1 VSVPVSRPRLVV
13 VRAGLAAALVLAL
26 AACHQPPAPV
36 LDKSGIGADGLP
48 APEVKPGVVVVTG
61 PSAPPVGTVVV
72 ERGDTLFDIARAQRV
87 PLRDL
92 IELNRLNPPYVLL
105 VGQVLMLPGQR
116 DHVVEKG
123 DTVYAIARRYDVD
136 MSRLVRLNGIEPP
149 YTLYVGDRLI
159 LPASGGGGGTVLASS
174 GATASG
180 PVSSEPLDSPAPEPT
195 VTSGAASPEPV
206 PLPAEIVVTPPSAA
220 GFSWPAQ
227 GKIVS
232 GFGPKPGNLHNDGI
246 NIALP
251 RGVPVLAVR
260 DGTVAYVGNELK
272 GYGNLVLIRHDS
284 GWVSAYA
291 HNDALLVTRGQA
303 VRRGDVVAQSGA
315 TGNVAS
321 PQLHFELRR
330 QGEAVDPVRFL
341 GG

>member
-1 VSVPVSRPRLVV
+1 MPVSRPPPA

-48 APEVKPGVVVVTG
+48 APEVRPGVVVTG

-72 ERGDTLFDIARAQRV
+72 ARGDTLFDIARAQRV
-87 PLRDL
+87 SLRDL
-92 IELNRLNPPYVLL
+92 IEVNRLNPPYVLL

-116 DHVVEKG
+116 VHVVEKG
-123 DTVYAIARRYDVD
+123 DTVYAISRRYGVD
-136 MSRLVRLNGIEPP
+136 MSRLVRLNHIEPP
-149 YTLYVGDRLI
+149 YILYVGDRLI
-159 LPASGGGGGTVLASS
+159 LPASGGGGGTVLAST

-180 PVSSEPLDSPAPEPT
+180 SVSSEPLDRPASAPPA
-195 VTSGAASPEPV
+195 TSGAPAASPEPV

-227 GKIVS
+227 GNIVS

-251 RGVPVLAVR
+251 RGAPVLAVR

-330 QGEAVDPVRFL
+330 QGEAVDPIRFL

>member
-1 VSVPVSRPRLVV
+1 VSVPGA
-13 VRAGLAAALVLAL
+13 RAGLAVRVGLAAAFVLAL

-36 LDKSGIGADGLP
+36 LDKSGVGADGLP
-48 APEVKPGVVVVTG
+48 APEAKPGVAVVTG

-87 PLRDL
+87 PLRDV
-92 IELNRLNPPYVLL
+92 IELNRLSPPYVLL
-105 VGQVLMLPGQR
+105 VGQVLVLPGQR
-116 DHVVEKG
+116 VHVVEEG
-123 DTVYAIARRYDVD
+123 DTVYAISRRYGVD
-136 MSRLVRLNGIEPP
+136 MSRLVRRNNIEPP
-149 YTLYVGDRLI
+149 YTLYVGGRLL
-159 LPASGGGGGTVLASS
+159 LPASGGGGTVAV
-174 GATASG
+174 ASG
-180 PVSSEPLDSPAPEPT
+180 GAANDPVSSESLDRPAPQPT
-195 VTSGAASPEPV
+195 AAASTPSPSSEPV
-206 PLPAEIVVTPPSAA
+206 PAEIVVTAPSAA

-246 NIALP
+246 NITLP

-303 VRRGDVVAQSGA
+303 VRRGDVVAHSGA